1 MLDGMRGPPDEAAAR
16 VVSAVPMRRLGEP
29 AEIVQAMLWL
39 CSPENGFVTG
49 QAVAVD
55 GGLTAV

>member
-1 MLDGMRGPPDEAAAR
+1 VTAR
-16 VVSAVPMRRLGEP
+16 IPMRRMGKP

-39 CSPENGFVTG
+39 CAPDNSFMTG
-49 QAVAVD
+49 QAIAVD